1 MRVAMLVG
9 LLMVNVFA
17 GLYESGWILN
27 SSPDASL
34 SDVQAMD
41 DVPPPPSWP

>member
-9 LLMVNVFA
+9 MLMFNVIA
-17 GLYESGWILN
+17 GLYESGWAQN
-27 SSPDASL
+27 ASPDASL